1 MKITICRNCED
12 SIVKV
17 IPYGPNYTKDD
28 APSFLLACKHKK
40 DRFDSDMECRYVRHC
55 PKGKGGER

>member
-1 MKITICRNCED
+1 MKIIICRKCED

-17 IPYGPNYTKDD
+17 QPLGFNYTKDN
-28 APSFLLACKHKK
+28 APSYMLACPHKK
-40 DRFDSDMECRYVRHC
+40 DMFGFDMECRYVRQC